1 MYDGTIEFHFEL
13 CKTNE
18 QNANTRDAHLFYG
31 TRILPD
37 SIENNRWIQINR
49 KEIGHKPD
57 TSQMKKRPI
66 CIGVFSGN
74 QIDWISQFSQ
84 FQQYLNILR
93 CVWIGTGSFLRS
105 ELNWKCKLS
114 TWLLR
119 YTVRWKYCLVQA
131 SSRYL
136 VGRWISLGRLNSGI
150 FMIFEP
156 WKRNLNLNAWDCRA
170 SKIIRNDSKL
180 EPISWERRKSNF
192 QVLRG
197 CLGRWT
203 SFDKLFIG

>member
-1 MYDGTIEFHFEL
+1 MSFPLHQQWPTESFERFTLIYDDINQFHCEL

-18 QNANTRDAHLFYG
+18 QNANTRDIHLFYG

-37 SIENNRWIQINR
+37 FIEFNRWIQINDHISDR
-49 KEIGHKPD
+49 NRNI
-57 TSQMKKRPI
+57 QMKKRPI
-66 CIGVFSGN
+66 CIGVFESTGN
-74 QIDWISQFSQ
+74 QIDWVSQFSQ

-114 TWLLR
+114 TWLLK

-136 VGRWISLGRLNSGI
+136 VGELDFLGGCSGNKVQ
-150 FMIFEP
+150 FYY
-156 WKRNLNLNAWDCRA
+156 
-170 SKIIRNDSKL
+170 SY
-180 EPISWERRKSNF
+180 
-192 QVLRG
+192 
-197 CLGRWT
+197 
-203 SFDKLFIG
+203 LFS